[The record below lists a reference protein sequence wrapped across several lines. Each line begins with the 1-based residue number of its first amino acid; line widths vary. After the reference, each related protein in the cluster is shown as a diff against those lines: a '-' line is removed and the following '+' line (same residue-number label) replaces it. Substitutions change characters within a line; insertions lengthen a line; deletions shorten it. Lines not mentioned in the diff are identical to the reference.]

1 MKKKIFITKRG
12 IVGWIAVGAVV
23 MTVLF
28 KVEAVES
35 ADEQQWK
42 THRED
47 VRMIQKYLNKEGYD
61 IGNIDGLLG
70 AKTKG
75 AILAYQAE
83 KDLPTNG
90 KITEELV
97 TRILSHVMVPED
109 FFIWYSSGPA
119 HADWGG
125 GIDVT
130 VKANGDYLVTRQKG
144 WRADRAKDTLAEGFL
159 TPARMKMVYTQ
170 AMSCGVFS
178 LKKHY
183 SNPSIMDGAVESLR
197 ITANGRSHTVSA
209 SNTYV
214 SGISCIA
221 LVLQAAIPSA
231 QKHIR

>member
-1 MKKKIFITKRG
+1 MKKTIILFCVIS
-12 IVGWIAVGAVV
+12 IA
-23 MTVLF
+23 F
-28 KVEAVES
+28 S
-35 ADEQQWK
+35 AELVDTTQAQDNWK

-70 AKTKG
+70 AKTNG

-97 TRILSHVMVPED
+97 ARILSHVKVPED

-144 WRADRAKDTLAEGFL
+144 WRAGGAKDTLAEGRL
-159 TPARMKMVYTQ
+159 TPARMKMMYTQ
-170 AMSCGVFS
+170 AMSCSVFS

-183 SNPSIMDGAVESLR
+183 RNTSIMDGTVKSLR
-197 ITANGRSHTVSA
+197 ITANGKSHNVST

-214 SGISCIA
+214 SGINCIA
-221 LVLQAAIPSA
+221 LVLKAAIPSA

>member
-1 MKKKIFITKRG
+1 MKKTIILFCVIS
-12 IVGWIAVGAVV
+12 IA
-23 MTVLF
+23 F
-28 KVEAVES
+28 S
-35 ADEQQWK
+35 AELVDTTQAQDNWK

-70 AKTKG
+70 AKTNG

-97 TRILSHVMVPED
+97 ARILSHVKVPED

-144 WRADRAKDTLAEGFL
+144 WRAGGAKDTLAEGRL
-159 TPARMKMVYTQ
+159 TPARMKMMYTQ

-183 SNPSIMDGAVESLR
+183 RNTSIMDGTVKSLR
-197 ITANGRSHTVSA
+197 ITANGKSHNVST

-214 SGISCIA
+214 SGINCIA
-221 LVLQAAIPSA
+221 LVLKAAIPSA